1 MLDNRTIE
9 TDADAEL
16 DKSVTGLGVLF
27 YADFPG
33 DPLRMWTG
41 NYPLSHDGY
50 TWTGVGDLVSLSP
63 INESLDGASNGIS
76 VGMTGLEH
84 AQYSVES
91 LGDYQGHPATVSLAF
106 IDPETETVVGAPVLL
121 FSGLMDS
128 DETTDD
134 GETVGVVINVERRD
148 ADHLRPRPL
157 RYTHQ
162 DQRMIRGNGDDL
174 GLTFVT
180 AVQSDKILWG
190 VGVGL

>member
-1 MLDNRTIE
+1 MLDDRPID

-33 DPLRMWTG
+33 DPVRMWTG
-41 NYPLSHDGY
+41 NYPLSYDGE
-50 TWTGVGDLVSLSP
+50 TWQGVADLVSLSP
-63 INESLDGASNGIS
+63 INESLDGTSSGIS

-91 LGDYQGHPATVSLAF
+91 LGDYQGHEATVSLAF
-106 IDPETETVVGAPVLL
+106 IDPETETVVGDPVLL

-134 GETVGVVINVERRD
+134 GEQVGVVINVERRD

-157 RYTHQ
+157 RYTYE
-162 DQRMIRGNGDDL
+162 DQRMIMGDGDDL

-180 AVQSDKILWG
+180 AVQTDKLLWG
-190 VGVGL
+190 VGV